1 MRIAQDS
8 GLTEKISRLLQ
19 PVISFLFRGIQ
30 KGSEAVRLIA
40 MNMTA
45 NLLGLGNASTPLG
58 ISAMRDRAKEAPK
71 GVASDHMIFLPVLN
85 TASIQLIPT
94 TAAMLRLRHGAESP
108 FDILPAVLIVS
119 LVSCVS
125 ALFTARLAAKTTIR
139 WKRRQRL

>member
-1 MRIAQDS
+1 MGVRRR
-8 GLTEKISRLLQ
+8 E
-19 PVISFLFRGIQ
+19 ISFVVKRERAQIH
-30 KGSEAVRLIA
+30 SYC
-40 MNMTA
+40 
-45 NLLGLGNASTPLG
+45 LLYTS
-58 ISAMRDRAKEAPK
+58 
-71 GVASDHMIFLPVLN
+71 
-85 TASIQLIPT
+85 ASIQLIPT